1 MRYLNMAGDLKEI
14 NNPQGAHPTKM
25 SIIVLP
31 ELYTHDMYNYTVSSM
46 FEINRNIT
54 KFDKNFW

>member
-1 MRYLNMAGDLKEI
+1 MAGDLKEI
-14 NNPQGAHPTKM
+14 NNPQGADPTKM

-54 KFDKNFW
+54 KFD